1 MIAKGGKAVYGADIG
16 ILMLEAQFPRIR
28 GDMGNAL
35 TWPFPV
41 RYKVVRGASPDLVVR
56 RGAEGTLD
64 DFIVAGRELVADG
77 CRLITTNCG
86 FLAKFQ
92 AELSVALDVPV
103 ATSALMQ
110 AAAIQSTLP
119 AGRKVGIL
127 TISADTLTDA
137 HLTGAGVPAGT
148 PVWGVA
154 DGCEFQRVILG
165 NELALDV
172 DQAERDLV
180 AAATAFQAAHL
191 ELGAILFECTNMPP
205 YKDAV
210 KAATGLPVY
219 SIETYLTWLHTALA
233 QDC

>member
-1 MIAKGGKAVYGADIG
+1 M
-16 ILMLEAQFPRIR
+16 
-28 GDMGNAL
+28 
-35 TWPFPV
+35 
-41 RYKVVRGASPDLVVR
+41 
-56 RGAEGTLD
+56 
-64 DFIVAGRELVADG
+64 
-77 CRLITTNCG
+77 
-86 FLAKFQ
+86 
-92 AELSVALDVPV
+92 
-103 ATSALMQ
+103 
-110 AAAIQSTLP
+110 
-119 AGRKVGIL
+119 GIL

-165 NELALDV
+165 NELILDV

-180 AAATAFQAAHL
+180 AAATAFQAAHP

-219 SIETYLTWLHTALA
+219 SIETYLTWLHAALV